1 MKLLTFV
8 SGMGPAVLGIIVAGG
23 YLLGTDTSSQVEQLS
38 DPAFEETVVHSKTP
52 VLVDFCATWCGPCRM
67 LAPIVEDVARETDR
81 VRFLRID
88 VDQHRDLAAQLH
100 ITSIPCLILFEDGRI
115 RARKVGLQS
124 KAAVESMVGL

>member
-1 MKLLTFV
+1 MVPVALGAMLL
-8 SGMGPAVLGIIVAGG
+8 GG
-23 YLLGTDTSSQVEQLS
+23 YLLGTDNPSQVEHLS

-52 VLVDFCATWCGPCRM
+52 VLVDFCATWCRPCQM
-67 LAPIVEDVARETDR
+67 LAPIVDDVSRETDR

-100 ITSIPCLILFEDGRI
+100 ITGIPCLILFKDGRI
-115 RARKVGLQS
+115 QARKVGLQS